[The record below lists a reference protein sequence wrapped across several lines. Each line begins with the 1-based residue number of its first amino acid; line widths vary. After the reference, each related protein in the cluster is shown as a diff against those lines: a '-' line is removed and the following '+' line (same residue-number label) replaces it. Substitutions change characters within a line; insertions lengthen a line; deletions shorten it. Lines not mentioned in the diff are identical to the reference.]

1 MLGFFFVFS
10 LRNFSIAAKQ
20 PSHRELSCDCLPSKY
35 GDENLMM
42 QKLVSMVTEDTL
54 AFIKAKEDFKKT
66 IDFPGILYR
75 YVSYN

>member
-1 MLGFFFVFS
+1 
-10 LRNFSIAAKQ
+10 
-20 PSHRELSCDCLPSKY
+20 
-35 GDENLMM
+35 MM